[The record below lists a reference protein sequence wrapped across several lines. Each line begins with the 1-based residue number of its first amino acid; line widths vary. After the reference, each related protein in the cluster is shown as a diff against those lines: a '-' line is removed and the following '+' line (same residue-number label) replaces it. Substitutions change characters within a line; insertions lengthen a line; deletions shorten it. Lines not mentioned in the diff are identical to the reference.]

1 MSEEL
6 QISRVEDCVNWL
18 QGGEAFT
25 HSQSIN
31 FLIDKLGELTV
42 SLSFVNNQ
50 QAIAKRILNE
60 RKVSAYNNLIGS
72 SVANEIYFA
81 PSLAK
86 DYISAKCSKEAYD
99 FDLCERCSRS
109 IVHTIDSIRT
119 AISALKEDA
128 KMNSYSS
135 GNLRAS

>member
-1 MSEEL
+1 MNDL
-6 QISRVEDCVNWL
+6 QIQRVEDCMNWL
-18 QGGEAFT
+18 QEGETFT

-50 QAIAKRILNE
+50 MAIAKRALNI
-60 RKVSAYNNLIGS
+60 RKVEAYHGLIAS
-72 SVANEIYFA
+72 ETANEKYFA

-86 DYISAKCSKEAYD
+86 DFIAAKCDLEQYNY
-99 FDLCERCSRS
+99 DLCERCSRS
-109 IVHTIDSIRT
+109 ITHTIDAIRT

-128 KMNSYSS
+128 KMVQYSG
-135 GNLRAS
+135 GNIRAAS